1 MAAPTYKS
9 GRIWAP
15 EVRFKVDPVKVKDKE
30 LTVEV
35 ALHMLADK
43 KDPAKGAIRLDL
55 LIAGQDQ
62 SLDAFVRIQMVVQS
76 SSGDLSSMPTKVRA
90 AIARRLYD
98 KARTILATLSDQ
110 MGFPPLI
117 LSSDAMDVEGDL
129 QATREDAAEATL
141 DRRLV

>member
-1 MAAPTYKS
+1 
-9 GRIWAP
+9 
-15 EVRFKVDPVKVKDKE
+15 
-30 LTVEV
+30 
-35 ALHMLADK
+35 MLADK